1 MEAQR
6 FWKSMTYS
14 AQPPGLASGSECPR
28 NPAAWSPVESF
39 IQSSGCFSTRLHLQG
54 TVIRFCP
61 LPKNPFT
68 DWKMKPRGGY
78 PETGAKQ
85 SYPGGAPQRSPSVS
99 KIFFPKMVGTIK
111 SYFSKQIWGW
121 VHDSVGKAQAWC
133 LQSTGHQRP
142 QKLGVQQGQEKIS
155 HPQGKVTSQTSW
167 EDLGPE
173 RDPASGHTVESD
185 GGTHVHVHT
194 HTWACIQHTCALH
207 TTKTIKFIHR
217 LLGHRN
223 PYW

>member
-39 IQSSGCFSTRLHLQG
+39 IQSSGCSPTRLHLQG

-85 SYPGGAPQRSPSVS
+85 SYPGGAPQRSLSVS
-99 KIFFPKMVGTIK
+99 KILFPKMVGTIK
-111 SYFSKQIWGW
+111 SYFLKQIWG
-121 VHDSVGKAQAWC
+121 
-133 LQSTGHQRP
+133 
-142 QKLGVQQGQEKIS
+142 
-155 HPQGKVTSQTSW
+155 
-167 EDLGPE
+167 
-173 RDPASGHTVESD
+173 
-185 GGTHVHVHT
+185 
-194 HTWACIQHTCALH
+194 
-207 TTKTIKFIHR
+207 
-217 LLGHRN
+217 
-223 PYW
+223 